1 MAYLY
6 LLAAIV
12 MEILATSLLKLSSGF
27 TKLWPTMGTI
37 VTFLF
42 CIYLLGLT
50 MLDLPLN
57 VAYASWCGLGLVLT
71 TLVSILFFKEQVN
84 LVSVISLILIIV
96 GVVMLNLFGSNS

>member
-1 MAYLY
+1 MR
-6 LLAAIV
+6 
-12 MEILATSLLKLSSGF
+12 
-27 TKLWPTMGTI
+27 
-37 VTFLF
+37 
-42 CIYLLGLT
+42 
-50 MLDLPLN
+50 DLPLN